1 LKTGVLARRN
11 LAIIAVV
18 TMVLAAVF
26 AVGWYLQYQV
36 DRDLS
41 RFTLDPSRLKYE
53 KDLGEVAKLR
63 AEIQQI
69 RSDTAGSLFWL
80 KMVALFVTVGG
91 AVGGYLAGLRSTTRR
106 RLRFERRRDIDAAYQ
121 GILAEL
127 AGDKAL
133 IRAAA
138 AVKLGGILTE
148 FPAVW
153 RVGSARRQ
161 EMLDL
166 TRRVLAA
173 SLSIETDATVLK
185 AITIALVK
193 HKRWARGADAQR
205 RGLGDCQ
212 SLDLS
217 RARASDA
224 YWADTDFTYADFYA
238 AVLRGSS
245 FRRSI
250 LRGAQF
256 RDADLTDAVLVEADC
271 TDANF
276 KLADLRG
283 VDLSGARLDGA
294 TFEGA
299 QVSRVIFESTIKGSR
314 QRVRLHAPIQNPT
327 AEVIETSDTGAE
339 TRLAAEAWLRKNG
352 VTVTAAPSV
361 PAPPAP

>member
-1 LKTGVLARRN
+1 
-11 LAIIAVV
+11 
-18 TMVLAAVF
+18 MVLAAVF

-121 GILAEL
+121 SLLAEL

-138 AVKLGGILTE
+138 AVKLAGILTE

-153 RVGSARRQ
+153 RVGAVRRH

-166 TRRVLAA
+166 TKRVLAA

-185 AITIALVK
+185 A
-193 HKRWARGADAQR
+193 WARGADAQR

-238 AVLRGSS
+238 SVLRGTS

-250 LRGAQF
+250 LCGAQF
-256 RDADLTDAVLVEADC
+256 RDADLTDAVLVEAEC

-294 TFEGA
+294 SFEGA
-299 QVSRVIFESTIKGSR
+299 RVSRVIFESTIKGSR
-314 QRVRLHAPIQNPT
+314 ERTRLCAPIQNPA

-339 TRLAAEAWLRKNG
+339 TRVAAEDWLRKNG
-352 VTVTAAPSV
+352 VAVTAAPSV
-361 PAPPAP
+361 PA